1 MEHARK
7 KNKSKVKSWIFFFY
21 SLMRKEDDTLV
32 IKEVVTNEKN
42 VTLF

>member
-7 KNKSKVKSWIFFFY
+7 KNKSKVKSWIFFY
-21 SLMRKEDDTLV
+21 SLMRKEDNTLV